1 MNTIIGAVIAS
12 LIALVTG
19 AMALLQGEG
28 VMQVSDISQVQWLI
42 LGGGA
47 LITFLK
53 DYQAI
58 ATRSMINRVTKTND
72 GGGSVS

>member
-12 LIALVTG
+12 LIAFVTG
-19 AMALLQGEG
+19 AMALMQGDG
-28 VMQVSDISQVQWLI
+28 VSQLSDIAQIQWVI
-42 LGGGA
+42 LACGA

-58 ATRSMINRVTKTND
+58 ATRSMINKVTKTND
-72 GGGSVS
+72 GGGSVK